1 MDAKRNESLNFQVLF
16 TILTFFSS
24 PIKVSLEAKIK
35 NKKSSGREKK
45 HKPKSKAFNFIG

>member
-1 MDAKRNESLNFQVLF
+1 MLGVMSHLNFQLLF

-45 HKPKSKAFNFIG
+45 PHKPKSKAFNVLG